1 MKEKNKVLRISG
13 FILVALGL
21 LLFTAMLMLPEA
33 VFMKEILPFFL
44 VVGGLVS
51 LGVMIIMTIPA
62 PRDESMK
69 CPACGREVDA
79 LIGRVNDPETKVC
92 VDCHICGKEGLR
104 KGEQ

>member
-1 MKEKNKVLRISG
+1 MKDKILRIIGFVLVGLGLFSVTAALALPEETG
-13 FILVALGL
+13 KKIFPFILAG
-21 LLFTAMLMLPEA
+21 
-33 VFMKEILPFFL
+33 
-44 VVGGLVS
+44 GGLGS
-51 LGVMIIMTIPA
+51 LIAVIIMTIPA